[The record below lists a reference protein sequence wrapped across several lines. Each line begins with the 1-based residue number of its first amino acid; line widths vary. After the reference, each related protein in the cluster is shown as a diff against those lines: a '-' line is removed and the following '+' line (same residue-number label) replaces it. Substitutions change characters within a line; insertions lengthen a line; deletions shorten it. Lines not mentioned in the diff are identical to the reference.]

1 MYREEN
7 LKPAIKQLE
16 MKNMQMREEKYVLM
30 QTLACDKEY
39 QILENRIKIIEQ
51 QRKHYIEEINKWKD
65 EAVELIRKNELIE
78 LLEESSQKYSF

>member
-39 QILENRIKIIEQ
+39 QILENRIKIIEE
-51 QRKHYIEEINKWKD
+51 QRKHYIEEINKWKE
-65 EAVELIRKNELIE
+65 EAVELIKRNEFIE
-78 LLEESSQKYSF
+78 LL

>member
-39 QILENRIKIIEQ
+39 QILENRIKIIEE
-51 QRKHYIEEINKWKD
+51 QRKHYIEEINKWKE
-65 EAVELIRKNELIE
+65 EAIELIKRNEFIE
-78 LLEESSQKYSF
+78 LL

>member
-39 QILENRIKIIEQ
+39 QILENRIKIIEE
-51 QRKHYIEEINKWKD
+51 QRKHYVEEINK
-65 EAVELIRKNELIE
+65 
-78 LLEESSQKYSF
+78 